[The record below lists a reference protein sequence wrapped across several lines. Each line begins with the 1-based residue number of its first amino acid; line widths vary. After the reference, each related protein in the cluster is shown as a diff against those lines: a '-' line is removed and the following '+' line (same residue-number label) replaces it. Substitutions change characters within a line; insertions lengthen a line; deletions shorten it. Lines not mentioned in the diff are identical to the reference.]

1 MEHAAAMMVFL
12 NPTVNSYRRIHAEAL
27 VPTRV
32 CWGHDHR
39 MTLVR
44 VPRERGAATRLE
56 TRLGDGT
63 ANPYLASTAVL
74 AAGLDGVKRELTP
87 PAPIEGFL
95 YGLPESEQGPSL
107 PTSFAEALDALAGD
121 AVMREA
127 FGEQLIET
135 FRMIK
140 AAELERFRTW
150 VTDWEFAEYSPR
162 L

>member
-1 MEHAAAMMVFL
+1 MMVFL
-12 NPTVNSYRRIHAEAL
+12 NPTLNSYRRINAEAL

-63 ANPYLASTAVL
+63 ANPYLASAAVL
-74 AAGLDGVKRELTP
+74 AAGLDGIERALTP

-95 YGLPESEQGPSL
+95 YELPESAQGAAL
-107 PTSFAEALDALAGD
+107 PTSFAEALDALEGD
-121 AVMREA
+121 AVLRA
-127 FGEQLIET
+127 ALGEPLIET
-135 FRMIK
+135 FREIK
-140 AAELERFRTW
+140 AAELERFRSW